1 MEIPIITRKFLI
13 ESKAAAQENTESS
26 INKEICGRTKIK
38 NLKITRNI
46 SILGACAAPIA
57 TAITITDP
65 KSDIF
70 SGIIVMGASAATLAF
85 NSYNAMKSQRDI
97 AVLSKK
103 HK

>member
-1 MEIPIITRKFLI
+1 MNALKG
-13 ESKAAAQENTESS
+13 ENFIMDTKK
-26 INKEICGRTKIK
+26 KEERTKIK

>member
-1 MEIPIITRKFLI
+1 MNALKG
-13 ESKAAAQENTESS
+13 ENFIMDTKK
-26 INKEICGRTKIK
+26 KEERTKIK

-65 KSDIF
+65 KSDVF
-70 SGIIVMGASAATLAF
+70 SSIIVMGASAATLAF

>member
-1 MEIPIITRKFLI
+1 MNELKG
-13 ESKAAAQENTESS
+13 ENFIMDTKK
-26 INKEICGRTKIK
+26 KEERTKIK

-46 SILGACAAPIA
+46 SIIGACAAPIA

-70 SGIIVMGASAATLAF
+70 SSIIVMGASAATLAF

>member
-1 MEIPIITRKFLI
+1 MNALKG
-13 ESKAAAQENTESS
+13 ENFIMDTKK
-26 INKEICGRTKIK
+26 KEERTKIK

-70 SGIIVMGASAATLAF
+70 SSIIVMGASAATLAF

>member
-1 MEIPIITRKFLI
+1 MDTK
-13 ESKAAAQENTESS
+13 K
-26 INKEICGRTKIK
+26 KEERTKIK

-70 SGIIVMGASAATLAF
+70 SSIIVMGASAATLAF
-85 NSYNAMKSQRDI
+85 NSYNAMKSQIDI

>member
-1 MEIPIITRKFLI
+1 MNALKG
-13 ESKAAAQENTESS
+13 ENFIMDTKK
-26 INKEICGRTKIK
+26 KEERTKIK

-46 SILGACAAPIA
+46 SIIGACAAPIA

-70 SGIIVMGASAATLAF
+70 SSIIVMGASAATLAF

>member
-1 MEIPIITRKFLI
+1 MNALKG
-13 ESKAAAQENTESS
+13 ENFIMDTKK
-26 INKEICGRTKIK
+26 KEEKTKIK

-46 SILGACAAPIA
+46 SIIGACAAPIA

-70 SGIIVMGASAATLAF
+70 SSIIVMGASAATLAF